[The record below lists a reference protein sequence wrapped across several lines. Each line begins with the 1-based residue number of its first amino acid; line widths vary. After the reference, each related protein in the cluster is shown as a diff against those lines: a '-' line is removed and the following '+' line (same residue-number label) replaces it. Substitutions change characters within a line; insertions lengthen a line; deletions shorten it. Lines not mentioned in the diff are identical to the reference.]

1 MGSDGGEGLS
11 IGRRY
16 YSGLALNISPAIPGR
31 GGHKFRFRFPF
42 AGGGGLQIHY
52 PFLFSF
58 CPDWNAINIRD
69 DIIYDERRMISIYW
83 NNFIITRIQQRRTV
97 KWINI

>member
-1 MGSDGGEGLS
+1 MGSDGGAEEEKGLS

-52 PFLFSF
+52 PFFCLAFS
-58 CPDWNAINIRD
+58 PI
-69 DIIYDERRMISIYW
+69 E
-83 NNFIITRIQQRRTV
+83 TQ
-97 KWINI
+97 